1 MSAESSAGA
10 EKLWT
15 PANIITLVRI
25 CLVPV
30 FVLAL
35 LSPWPQ
41 WMGLVWMSD
50 QMKSLVAAGVFIII
64 SCTDWI
70 DGYLARSRNE
80 VTDFGKFMD
89 PLADK
94 ILVAAA
100 LLALV
105 ELSVL
110 PSWPVLI
117 ILVREFIVSG
127 IRMIAATKGEVIAA
141 SWYGKAKTVFQI
153 IAIVLF
159 IVKDSLVLPNFE
171 SVMQTPLYLLSW
183 LVMFIALALT
193 IVSMVD
199 YIAKARHLI
208 GFGPRKPEREPEAP
222 ESNGS
227 ALSPG
232 CVSGSSEAHYSAE
245 RDAQRLAAEVVEAA
259 TRRGIR
265 LGTAESL
272 TGGMICSALT
282 SVPGSSS
289 VVRGGIASY
298 SSAVKANV
306 LHVDEHVLLTEGAVN
321 EETARMMAAG
331 AIEALDADLVVSVTG
346 IAGPTGAEPGKPV
359 GTVCF
364 GVATRNDV
372 RSFTRN
378 FNGDRE
384 SVRLQT
390 LSCALET
397 LASSLEHR

>member
-1 MSAESSAGA
+1 MASEVRTGSD
-10 EKLWT
+10 KLWT

-30 FVLAL
+30 FVLAI

-41 WMGLVWMSD
+41 WIGLSWISD
-50 QMKSLVAAGVFIII
+50 EMKSLIAAGVFIII

-159 IVKDSLVLPNFE
+159 VVKDSLVLPNFE

-183 LVMFIALALT
+183 FVMLVALVLT
-193 IVSMVD
+193 IISMVD

-208 GFGPRKPEREPEAP
+208 GFGPKGAPSKYVEPDEASCELSRNDVTDFHSVRELDERA
-222 ESNGS
+222 
-227 ALSPG
+227 
-232 CVSGSSEAHYSAE
+232 
-245 RDAQRLAAEVVEAA
+245 RILAADVVKCACEKSVK
-259 TRRGIR
+259 

-272 TGGMICSALT
+272 TGGLISTTLT
-282 SVPGSSS
+282 SVPGSSA
-289 VVRGGIASY
+289 VVRGGVVSYAS
-298 SSAVKANV
+298 SVKTQ
-306 LHVDEHVLLTEGAVN
+306 LLGVEADLLAAEGAVN
-321 EETARMMAAG
+321 EDTALMMARG
-331 AIEALDADLVVSVTG
+331 ALNALGADLAVSVTG
-346 IAGPTGAEPGKPV
+346 IAGPGGAEPGKPV

-364 GVATRNDV
+364 GVATHAGE
-372 RSFTRN
+372 RSFTRTFDGN
-378 FNGDRE
+378 RDE
-384 SVRLQT
+384 VRARTAL
-390 LSCALET
+390 CALHALLET
-397 LASSLEHR
+397 IELM